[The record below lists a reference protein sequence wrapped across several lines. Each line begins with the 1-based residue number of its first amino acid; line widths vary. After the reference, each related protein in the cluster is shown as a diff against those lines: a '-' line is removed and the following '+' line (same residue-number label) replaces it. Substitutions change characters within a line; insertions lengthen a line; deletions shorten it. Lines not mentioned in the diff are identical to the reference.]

1 MFYDKFSRI
10 CTKNG
15 VSMSSVLDS
24 VGLSRGNLS
33 RWKSG
38 ITPKMNTIEKLS
50 NYFQISPTYFLD
62 SCGFWDTVE
71 LDLTEFSS
79 KGGPENIKKYTERLQ
94 KIIDDSDESRKVGE
108 AVNAALSILN
118 GDITES
124 KRSQFN
130 SIQSLNYKLL
140 NLLNLAGAAKAFDF
154 LYNLTRTP
162 EYTTPDKE
170 HQEKEE

>member
-94 KIIDDSDESRKVGE
+94 KS
-108 AVNAALSILN
+108 L
-118 GDITES
+118 T
-124 KRSQFN
+124 
-130 SIQSLNYKLL
+130 IQMNRAKLGKLL
-140 NLLNLAGAAKAFDF
+140 TLPYLS
-154 LYNLTRTP
+154 
-162 EYTTPDKE
+162 
-170 HQEKEE
+170 